1 MKGHLYRAFVLCK
14 PQIFFLM
21 AMQLLCS
28 AFLILFAAL
37 SVNQPNCDMA
47 FVQIVCAAIY
57 LLMFLLSMSMLTND
71 YFKIDEK
78 TSTALFLCATPKSV
92 KAQVA
97 GKYFFILI
105 IGLFVLAANF
115 VTDIIV
121 TAITL
126 GGTSSLTALLMLF
139 CMELTVNAVE
149 IPFVIRFGSG
159 KGAAI
164 KGAVF
169 GGIMIALI
177 IYGLFG
183 DISFFLGSDPIGAFM
198 EYMNGDGPMWTMAIT
213 PYASV
218 AAYYLSYLVSVKL
231 WRKGAE
237 CYE

>member
-21 AMQLLCS
+21 AMQAVCS
-28 AFLILFAAL
+28 AFLILFAAI
-37 SVNQPNCDMA
+37 SVNQPNCDLN
-47 FVQIVCAAIY
+47 FVQVVCVVIY

-78 TSTALFLCATPKSV
+78 PSTAFFLCATPKSV

-97 GKYFFILI
+97 SKYFFILI

-126 GGTSSLTALLMLF
+126 GGTSSIQTLLMLF
-139 CMELTVNAVE
+139 CLELLVNAVE

-169 GGIMIALI
+169 GGIMIAII

-198 EYMNGDGPMWTMAIT
+198 EYMDGDGPMWTMAIT

-218 AAYYLSYLVSVKL
+218 AAYYLSYLISVRL